1 MLKLDPS
8 SNSNVRNSN
17 IDSNKTITRNSHLK
31 IIYSFL
37 YSIISINA
45 SNLKI
50 KITHR
55 NINKIKN
62 TQNELALQKNKK
74 LHSEMEFLKNE
85 IINLKDDISYT
96 SKVKGISYFHKKHNY
111 LRSSIEAALK
121 IPDIAE
127 QNKEI
132 SDIIPIQQ
140 NVRNLLELE
149 LDELKTKNYNITL
162 GINHSSSKQ
171 KKNNDTDVQ
180 INLNES
186 FTSLEWDGFEDT
198 SEKSYLY
205 YNNEYIE
212 HECDDFIFEE
222 PKIKIEQATQ
232 TDEEYTIVAKQKLL
246 NRRKEVNA
254 TDLCR
259 TQNRSQVLLDRCDKI
274 EISKSNNRYNKIIM
288 NIDEALSNSDE
299 KFNTNESVLNA
310 KLKSN
315 NPTNTFNFRGAK
327 KSLIP
332 QRIKNSD
339 FSLSL
344 KKDILSKDQK
354 SHIPE
359 LINIEKNT
367 SPKINKKKIS
377 TTIID
382 SNVLNAKQ
390 KKHTYNAPELGKIKK
405 SDKITYE
412 YSDSVKRLHN
422 GEKAEV
428 HLPKH
433 LKASNNSLSTIK
445 QTRSSLLRQGL
456 SSAQA
461 KQSYKNN
468 IPNMTQMEEKL
479 GEITLLAEKIHDE
492 ELHQIN
498 ILQQL
503 KKMK

>member
-1 MLKLDPS
+1 MLKPDPS
-8 SNSNVRNSN
+8 SNSNVINSN
-17 IDSNKTITRNSHLK
+17 IDNNKSIIRNSHFK

-45 SNLKI
+45 SNLKS
-50 KITHR
+50 KISYI

-62 TQNELALQKNKK
+62 TQRESAIKNNKK
-74 LHSEMEFLKNE
+74 LHNEMESLKNE
-85 IINLKDDISYT
+85 IINLKDDIRYT
-96 SKVKGISYFHKKHNY
+96 SKVKGIAYFHKEHNY
-111 LRSSIEAALK
+111 LRSSIETTLN

-132 SDIIPIQQ
+132 SDIISIQKS
-140 NVRNLLELE
+140 VRNLLKLE

-186 FTSLEWDGFEDT
+186 FTSLEWDDFEDT
-198 SEKSYLY
+198 SKKSYLY

-212 HECDDFIFEE
+212 YDDFIFEE

-232 TDEEYTIVAKQKLL
+232 TDEEYTTIAKQKLL

-254 TDLCR
+254 TDLFR

-274 EISKSNNRYNKIIM
+274 EISKNNNRYNKIIM

-299 KFNTNESVLNA
+299 KFNTSESILNA

-315 NPTNTFNFRGAK
+315 NPINTFNFRGAK

-344 KKDILSKDQK
+344 KKDISSKDQK
-354 SHIPE
+354 SHIPK
-359 LINIEKNT
+359 LMSIEKST
-367 SPKINKKKIS
+367 LPKINKKKIS
-377 TTIID
+377 TAIID

-390 KKHTYNAPELGKIKK
+390 KKYTYNAPELGKIKK

-468 IPNMTQMEEKL
+468 IPNMTQMKEKL